1 MSLDDVTIAPA
12 KLSPRDRAEAT
23 NRAAREIIDS
33 EATAREKKTEK
44 LRAMRLA
51 KVATPGPRKGKR

>member
-1 MSLDDVTIAPA
+1 MSLDDVTIAPV

-23 NRAAREIIDS
+23 DRAAREIIDT
-33 EATAREKKTEK
+33 EAMAREKKTEK

-51 KVATPGPRKGKR
+51 KMATQSPRKGR